1 MVGKSYE
8 ATVRLS
14 SAAIAHWDF
23 IDGQKSGQ
31 GVNILALPFSRFL
44 SVINVWMME
53 HLEEDDRDKWERK
66 LDDPLPGRRDRS
78 KAGFDD
84 ISQLNN
90 L

>member
-1 MVGKSYE
+1 
-8 ATVRLS
+8 
-14 SAAIAHWDF
+14 
-23 IDGQKSGQ
+23 
-31 GVNILALPFSRFL
+31 
-44 SVINVWMME
+44 MME